1 MKKKIIKILS
11 FVFVL
16 VTFAFA
22 FVVPSS
28 AAMLRYSDMSDVIAF
43 NEKFPNNSILHS
55 YCPNQVRISYKSS
68 QEVLSLG
75 GVYDFYYNTSY
86 SNNCLFTVFNI
97 PDTVIPTNNAY
108 DNLSYVFRPYNM
120 LNSLDWS
127 VGDSITFNFS
137 ILAPICDGL
146 SFSFTDYTGES
157 INISFDKSEL
167 LYTTNKDIVQFSGSP
182 TVYGDTRVA
191 VHKYTLTYTYR
202 FSQATID
209 AGGIP
214 PVFYINQDY
223 YYGNNHHKTFLYF
236 QDCDLSY
243 VNTVEKEEN
252 NGFTDFELESMT
264 FWDKVV
270 FFFKNIGNT
279 LSNLFS
285 SVGDFILNF
294 GSTVKNTFSP
304 FFSNIGTW
312 FSNLW
317 TNISSGFTNLGNT
330 IGGFFSN
337 IGQSF
342 YNFFADSFL
351 GDIFSIRDNFKNL
364 GSRIGQP
371 QVLTL
376 SEDLEETVSEVDI
389 MQNSKFFV
397 DIDYYSSLY
406 DNPLVEGE

>member
-11 FVFVL
+11 LVFVL
-16 VTFAFA
+16 VTISIS

-43 NEKFPNNSILHS
+43 NEKFSNNNVLHY
-55 YCPNQVRISYKSS
+55 YCPNQLTVNYKNS
-68 QEVLSLG
+68 QDRFTLG
-75 GVYDFYYNTSY
+75 SVYNFLYDTSF
-86 SNNCLFTVFNI
+86 SNDCMFTIYNI
-97 PDTVIPTNNAY
+97 PDTAIPTNNAF
-108 DNLSYVFRPYNM
+108 NMLSYKFSPFTK
-120 LNSLDWS
+120 LNELEWS
-127 VGDSITFNFS
+127 VGDTITFNFT
-137 ILAPICDGL
+137 ILAPICEGL
-146 SFSFTDYTGES
+146 TFSYSNNGEDYS
-157 INISFDKSEL
+157 VAFDKSNL
-167 LYTTNKDIVQFSGSP
+167 FYTTNKNIVMYSGSP

-191 VHKYTLTYTYR
+191 VHEYTLTYTYR
-202 FSQATID
+202 FTQMDID
-209 AGGIP
+209 YGNTA
-214 PVFYINQDY
+214 PVFWITQDY

-236 QDCDLSY
+236 KDCGISY
-243 VNTVEKEEN
+243 INAIEKTNN
-252 NGFTDFELESMT
+252 NGYTDFEIESMT
-264 FWDKVV
+264 FWEKVV
-270 FFFKNIGNT
+270 FFFKNISTWFSNIFKE
-279 LSNLFS
+279 LSEF
-285 SVGDFILNF
+285 FLNF
-294 GSTVKNTFSP
+294 GSNIKSIFGP
-304 FFSNIGTW
+304 FFNNIGTW

-376 SEDLEETVSEVDI
+376 SDDLEETVSEVDI
-389 MQNSKFFV
+389 MQNSVFFV

-406 DNPLVEGE
+406 DNPLV

>member
-11 FVFVL
+11 LVFVL
-16 VTFAFA
+16 VTISIS

-43 NEKFPNNSILHS
+43 NEKFPNNNVLHY
-55 YCPNQVRISYKSS
+55 YCPNQLTVNYKSS
-68 QEVLSLG
+68 QDRFTLG
-75 GVYDFYYNTSY
+75 SVYNFLYDTSF
-86 SNNCLFTVFNI
+86 SGSCLFTFFNI
-97 PDTVIPTNNAY
+97 PDTAIPTNNSFAG
-108 DNLSYVFRPYNM
+108 LSYKFGPYNE
-120 LNSLDWS
+120 LNQKEWS
-127 VGDSITFNFS
+127 VGDTITYNFT
-137 ILAPICDGL
+137 ILAPICEGL
-146 SFSFTDYTGES
+146 TLTYSNNGQDY
-157 INISFDKSEL
+157 NISFDKSEMF
-167 LYTTNKDIVQFSGSP
+167 YTSNKSIIQFSGSP

-191 VHKYTLTYTYR
+191 VHEYTLTWTYR
-202 FSQATID
+202 FTQMDID
-209 AGGIP
+209 YGNTAP
-214 PVFYINQDY
+214 TFFINQGY
-223 YYGNNHHKTFLYF
+223 YYGNNKHTTFLYF
-236 QDCDLSY
+236 NDCELSY
-243 VNTVEKEEN
+243 INASELNEN
-252 NGFTDFELESMT
+252 NGYTDYELESMS

-270 FFFKNIGNT
+270 FFFKNIGT
-279 LSNLFS
+279 WFS
-285 SVGDFILNF
+285 KIFKEVSVFFLDF
-294 GSTVKNTFSP
+294 GSNIKSIFGP
-304 FFSNIGTW
+304 FFNNIGTW

-317 TNISSGFTNLGNT
+317 SNISSGFTNLGNT

-364 GSRIGQP
+364 GNSIGQP

-397 DIDYYSSLY
+397 DIDYFSSLY